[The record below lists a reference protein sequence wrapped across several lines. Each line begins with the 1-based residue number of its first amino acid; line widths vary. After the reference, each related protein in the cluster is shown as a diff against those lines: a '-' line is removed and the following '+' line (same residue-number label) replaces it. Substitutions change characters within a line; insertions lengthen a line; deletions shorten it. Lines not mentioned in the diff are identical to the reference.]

1 MLHCMFDVAD
11 ALGALQQALAL
22 PVDRLSGSWYWTL
35 RHMAQP
41 WGQVLA
47 EVLLMADATVKH
59 LQQPCEESASQLL
72 IQIQKVQQER
82 FEFFRTQRD
91 LRRLVHIA
99 VATDDQLLTDHIGD
113 QNDGQLEG
121 HLQYAG
127 TLYATAKVLDKMTA
141 VARCALE
148 VDSG

>member
-72 IQIQKVQQER
+72 IQVGGRGVMMGVVAETALRKLVQI
-82 FEFFRTQRD
+82 TCTISVNPH
-91 LRRLVHIA
+91 LRGV
-99 VATDDQLLTDHIGD
+99 
-113 QNDGQLEG
+113 
-121 HLQYAG
+121 
-127 TLYATAKVLDKMTA
+127 
-141 VARCALE
+141 
-148 VDSG
+148 